1 MSFEIFY
8 GKQFIKLSENE
19 FVPMVIA
26 GSNNCYEHVNGRERR
41 ERSWWNFTSFL
52 KGSQFGSL
60 EEMLKNVEEH
70 RESLKNSSEEYD
82 DKSFGYFASCAI
94 AGKHT
99 SGTTY
104 GMFKGIFIDGCKKAK
119 TVEELNEEGFY
130 VCVKTGYDYKNEID
144 YKSISVSNSEELKS
158 AIIELEEFTK
168 STSVGFCISFSKNI
182 DRFFSDR
189 IRENKIKKQNSQS
202 EKEKKEVSEYFVF
215 SYSNGYFVKG
225 TKRGFKYN
233 YTADGWGVK
242 RVYSEKAAQS
252 FCKRLNEK
260 YNQHFEVEK
269 VELKESIL
277 V

>member
-1 MSFEIFY
+1 MSYEVFY

-70 RESLKNSSEEYD
+70 RESLKNSSEDYD
-82 DKSFGYFASCAI
+82 DKSFGYFASCSMV
-94 AGKHT
+94 GKHT

-119 TVEELNEEGFY
+119 TVEELNEEGFS
-130 VCVKTGYDYKNEID
+130 VCVKTGYDYKNELD
-144 YKSISVSNSEELKS
+144 YKRIQVSNSEELKS

-168 STSVGFCISFSKNI
+168 STSVSVDISFSKSV
-182 DRFFSDR
+182 DSFFNSR
-189 IRENKIKKQNSQS
+189 KRENKLKRQNSQTV
-202 EKEKKEVSEYFVF
+202 KEKKEVSEYFVF
-215 SYSNGYFVKG
+215 SYSNGYFAKG
-225 TKRGFKYN
+225 TKNGFKYN
-233 YTADGWGVK
+233 YTSDGYGVK
-242 RVYSEKAAQS
+242 RVYSKKAAET
-252 FCKRLNEK
+252 FCKKLNEK
-260 YNQHFEVEK
+260 YSQHFEVEK